1 MKVLILLF
9 ITYSSFSYSNEESQN
24 FESIDHATLR
34 NLENLYGSKTKQIW
48 PGVENDLVSS
58 KTKQIWP
65 GVISLKNEIRKMKV
79 KTNDEKALFLAAVLD
94 ELGLSINDL
103 SLIKK

>member
-1 MKVLILLF
+1 MKILIVLLM
-9 ITYSSFSYSNEESQN
+9 TYSSFSCCDEIDRS
-24 FESIDHATLR
+24 FESIDHASLR

-48 PGVENDLVSS
+48 PGVESDLVSS

-79 KTNDEKALFLAAVLD
+79 KKNNEKALFLAAVLD
-94 ELGLSINDL
+94 ELGLSIEDL